1 MGYPARNQQGMD
13 FGPWPDPV
21 TSPRPP
27 RLAPI
32 GLWVVEVPGKP
43 SIYRLLPHQADA
55 VFGWELGFWKGL
67 GYYEEVHGD
76 LYDRRT
82 GKRLRHG
89 YRELFYQINDGHQ
102 LRATLRFMEDN
113 VEGRRYV
120 FITDEGTA
128 LCRHCARMLL
138 HDLIFALRHRDEYTL
153 RVIGTEL
160 RYSQPLHCEHCGQP
174 IPAVEDQS

>member
-1 MGYPARNQQGMD
+1 MGYPARNQQSMD
-13 FGPWPDPV
+13 FGPWPAPL
-21 TSPRPP
+21 TTPRPP

-32 GLWVVEVPGKP
+32 GMWVVEVPGKQP
-43 SIYRLLPHQADA
+43 IYRLTPQQADV

-82 GKRLRHG
+82 GKRLRTG

-128 LCRHCARMLL
+128 VCRHCVRRLL
-138 HDLIFALRHRDEYTL
+138 PNLTFALRHPQEYEL
-153 RVIGTEL
+153 RVVGTEL
-160 RYSQPLHCEHCGQP
+160 RYSQPLLCEVCDDA
-174 IPAVEDQS
+174 IPVIEDPL